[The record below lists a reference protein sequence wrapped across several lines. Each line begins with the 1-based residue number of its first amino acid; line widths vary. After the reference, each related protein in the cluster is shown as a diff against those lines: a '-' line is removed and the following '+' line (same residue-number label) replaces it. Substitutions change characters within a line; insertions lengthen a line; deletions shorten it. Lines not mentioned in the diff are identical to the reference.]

1 MSESSFGI
9 PGGGDA
15 SPNGSGFLPP
25 GLESTPTGS
34 EESNYQ
40 QVLDGAADRSRQ
52 ETAQHLADRRA
63 QKNAG
68 QYESVQSVDLEV
80 QLQNAQLELHNA
92 RKGNYSFAQ
101 ISQLEQ
107 RAQALAEQLVTG
119 QAGGVPQQ
127 DFESSVDQNDDAP
140 DSYEGGINAAE
151 ELNGL
156 YSPDVVESTLQWA
169 ATGLDQTTAEAFNA
183 ALAANDENSIAAFQQ
198 LQQLKNNPELIANE
212 ESFSQVSPEL
222 VNELTDQYGEAGKKL
237 GLLSYGIASGK
248 LTRGKAAQM
257 VMADQ
262 ELAQAAMAAARQGL
276 ITLAL

>member
-25 GLESTPTGS
+25 GMESTPTGS

-40 QVLDGAADRSRQ
+40 QVLDGAADRSR
-52 ETAQHLADRRA
+52 ESTAQHLASRRA
-63 QKNAG
+63 QKEAG
-68 QYESVQSVDLEV
+68 QRESVQSVDLEV
-80 QLQNAQLELHNA
+80 QLQHAQTQLWNM
-92 RKGNYSFAQ
+92 RKGNYSHAE
-101 ISQLEQ
+101 I
-107 RAQALAEQLVTG
+107 AQAEAKAQQLAEQLVTG

-127 DFESSVDQNDDAP
+127 DFQSSSDQNDDAP

-151 ELNGL
+151 ELKGL

-169 ATGLDQTTAEAFNA
+169 ATGLDQSTAEAFNE

-198 LQQLKNNPELIANE
+198 LQQIKNNPELIANE
-212 ESFSQVSPEL
+212 ESFSQITPEL

-262 ELAQAAMAAARQGL
+262 ELAQAALSAARQGL